1 MPQSHS
7 LPLSSPGL
15 TKTSEAK
22 WRSKGKRSAA
32 VRPGDPVLPALVAP
46 CESFGQSPALG
57 PGSRDG
63 LSVHTVRDDS
73 LRETGKPCRET
84 STLRGRAKICV
95 QQICQPVN
103 GRRHGGA
110 CGNQSICSPSYRES
124 GDGTMRRPPNPRRSA
139 FLRKS
144 RKHGPLNLA
153 PLFLFNR
160 RSTRAARPVV
170 TAPFRAH
177 LALIL
182 VEQLVLARA
191 RAVLHD
197 LEEETKEAC
206 RDRLPVRKHQ
216 SCAVR
221 PDSSGGRCRV
231 PASADRKALLLRA
244 TCETIRP
251 DFEDRNARCLFLRS
265 RYQGL

>member
-1 MPQSHS
+1 MVLWGCRMPQSHS

-32 VRPGDPVLPALVAP
+32 VRPGDPVLPALVAHFA
-46 CESFGQSPALG
+46 SFGQSAALG

-73 LRETGKPCRET
+73 FRETGKPCRET

-153 PLFLFNR
+153 PLFYVIGAQSSGPSGGDCTLP
-160 RSTRAARPVV
+160 RSPGLVGGRTALLGRGLIPLTRAHVP
-170 TAPFRAH
+170 
-177 LALIL
+177 
-182 VEQLVLARA
+182 
-191 RAVLHD
+191 
-197 LEEETKEAC
+197 
-206 RDRLPVRKHQ
+206 PVR
-216 SCAVR
+216 S
-221 PDSSGGRCRV
+221 P
-231 PASADRKALLLRA
+231 LR
-244 TCETIRP
+244 
-251 DFEDRNARCLFLRS
+251 
-265 RYQGL
+265 